1 MNFKTVAALLAL
13 MIPFALSGCCK
24 TDPAPAEAPEVAA
37 PDAPTGEA
45 AEAPATEGQGAPE
58 GETAAAEEAPAPTP
72 LAMAGDKYGNGV
84 TVRES
89 ISVSELLARANELD
103 GQRVRVEGEVLEVCK
118 KKGCWMNLAGDQ
130 PGTKIRIKVTDDV
143 IVFPTE
149 AEGRYAIAE
158 GLVKRMPLS
167 LEDSRGYLAHEAEEQ
182 GREFD
187 PASVTEAITVVR
199 VDGLGAMIRD
209 AK

>member
-1 MNFKTVAALLAL
+1 MNFKNLVALLAL
-13 MIPFALSGCCK
+13 TIPFALSACGK
-24 TDPAPAEAPEVAA
+24 TEPAPAEAPAEAPPQAVA
-37 PDAPTGEA
+37 EKS
-45 AEAPATEGQGAPE
+45 AEAPAAGDPGTKEG
-58 GETAAAEEAPAPTP
+58 GESAAEEPPAPVP

-84 TVRES
+84 TLRQA
-89 ISVSELLARANELD
+89 ISVSELLARATELD

-130 PGTKIRIKVTDDV
+130 PDSKIRIKVTDDV

-149 AEGRYAIAE
+149 AEGRYAVAE

-187 PASVTEAITVVR
+187 PATVTEAITVVR

-209 AK
+209 SK

>member
-1 MNFKTVAALLAL
+1 MNFKTLAALLSL
-13 MIPFALSGCCK
+13 VIPFALSGCCK
-24 TDPAPAEAPEVAA
+24 TDPAPAEAPGV
-37 PDAPTGEA
+37 TA
-45 AEAPATEGQGAPE
+45 AEAPAAEDQGATEGQAP
-58 GETAAAEEAPAPTP
+58 AEQEATAPTP

-103 GQRVRVEGEVLEVCK
+103 GQRVRVEGEVIEVCK

-130 PGTKIRIKVTDDV
+130 PGTKLRIKVADDV

-149 AEGRYAIAE
+149 AEGRYAVAE

-187 PASVTEAITVVR
+187 PASVTEAITIVR

-209 AK
+209 TK

>member
-1 MNFKTVAALLAL
+1 M
-13 MIPFALSGCCK
+13 
-24 TDPAPAEAPEVAA
+24 
-37 PDAPTGEA
+37 
-45 AEAPATEGQGAPE
+45 
-58 GETAAAEEAPAPTP
+58 
-72 LAMAGDKYGNGV
+72 